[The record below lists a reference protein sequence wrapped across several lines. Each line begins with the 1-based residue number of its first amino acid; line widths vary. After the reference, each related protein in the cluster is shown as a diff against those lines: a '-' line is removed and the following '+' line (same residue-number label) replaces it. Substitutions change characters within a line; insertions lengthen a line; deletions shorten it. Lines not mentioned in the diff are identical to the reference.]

1 MYVAVKGGHAA
12 IAASYELLAQS
23 RRDEAGVGALSVI
36 QIEQQ
41 LGLLI
46 SRVMAEAGV
55 GDRQLAAL
63 AIKQSCGD
71 AVEAVFLLRAY
82 RTTLPRF
89 GTASV
94 LNTGAMRIRRRVSS
108 IFKDLPGG
116 QVLGSTFDYTQRLLD
131 FSLLDECDS
140 ESAESSSAKQVR
152 DLGPGGD
159 AAELSSPDALGA
171 LLDEGLIEAAT
182 ADIGDPEPSDIT
194 EVPAQYPVDRCTR
207 QQLMARGDE
216 GWLLGMAYSTQ
227 RGYSF
232 THPFAGEIR
241 LGMATVSI
249 SPSELDFE
257 IDIGEIELT
266 ECQMINQFVGSAERA
281 PTFTRGYALTLG
293 HNERKAMAIS
303 LIDRAQRAD
312 EFDEEITAPAQ
323 DTEFAL
329 AHADSVEASGFVQH
343 LKLPH
348 YVTFESEL
356 ELIRRF
362 RAEHLTSSGS
372 IDGDADE

>member
-1 MYVAVKGGHAA
+1 MYIAVKGGHAA
-12 IAASYELLAQS
+12 ISASYELLAQS
-23 RRDEAGVGALSVI
+23 RSDEAGIGALSVV

-41 LGLLI
+41 LGLLV

-55 GDRQLAAL
+55 SDRKLAAL

-94 LNTGAMRIRRRVSS
+94 LDTGAMRIRRRVSS

-140 ESAESSSAKQVR
+140 ESNKNSSDQLAQDVKSGS
-152 DLGPGGD
+152 DDEGF
-159 AAELSSPDALGA
+159 SSPDALSA
-171 LLDEGLIEAAT
+171 LIEEGLIEAAT

-194 EVPAQYPVDRCTR
+194 EVPVQYPVDRCTR
-207 QQLMARGDE
+207 QQIMARGDE
-216 GWLLGMAYSTQ
+216 GWLLGLAYSTQ

-249 SPSELDFE
+249 CPSELNFE

-266 ECQMINQFVGSAERA
+266 ECQMINQFVGNAELA
-281 PTFTRGYALTLG
+281 PSFTRGYALTLG

-303 LIDRAQRAD
+303 LIDRAQRVD
-312 EFDEEITAPAQ
+312 EFTEERTAPAQ
-323 DTEFAL
+323 DAEFAL

-356 ELIRRF
+356 ELIRQL
-362 RAEHLTSSGS
+362 RAEHLNSNGS
-372 IDGDADE
+372 IKGDTDV